1 MLTYILKLFILL
13 PVIAGL
19 AYASLWLWK
28 RQQMG
33 GLNFAGQTPD
43 LPARIVQVLPMGVQ
57 GKMMVVEFGE
67 EQLLIGVNRQQF
79 QLLGSRKPKDD
90 D

>member
-1 MLTYILKLFILL
+1 MLTYILKLIILL
-13 PVIAGL
+13 PLIAGL

-33 GLNFAGQTPD
+33 VLNFAGQTPD

-67 EQLLIGVNRQQF
+67 QQLLIGVNRQQF
-79 QLLGSRKPKDD
+79 QLLGSRKPDAND
-90 D
+90 